1 MNIKAKIIT
10 VLFYSSESIKI
21 SSLAKN
27 FNIDKDII
35 LKMIDDANNDLKKMG
50 LIIIS
55 DKNEAQ
61 LVALPEYT
69 KTIEEFYDSTPQP
82 LSQPALETLS
92 VIAYKQPISKDEV
105 DEIRGVSSEQSI
117 RNLLSKKLIE
127 KAVKNNVTKYK
138 TTIEFLKLMGLE
150 SLKQLDNYDAN
161 K

>member
-1 MNIKAKIIT
+1 MSIKAKIIAI
-10 VLFYSSESIKI
+10 LFYSSESIKI

-27 FNIDKDII
+27 FNLEKDIVRET
-35 LKMIDDANNDLKKMG
+35 LNAANNDLKEIG
-50 LIIIS
+50 LIIIF

-69 KTIEEFYDSTPQP
+69 NIIEEFYDSTPQP

-105 DEIRGVSSEQSI
+105 DEIRGISSEQSI

-127 KAVKNNVTKYK
+127 KTIKNNITKYK
-138 TTIEFLKLMGLE
+138 TTIEFLKLMGIE
-150 SLKQLDNYDAN
+150 SLKQLDNYNAN